1 MAKKFVCTPHEPV
14 VQTAQ
19 GALRGF
25 ILDGTYTFYG
35 VPYAEAERFQAPWPV
50 APWQGVRDALSY
62 GYVCPLMEQ
71 DAPDKEV
78 LVPHRYWPMDE
89 HCQNLNVWTRSLDP
103 AAKRP
108 VMVWLHGGGFS
119 AGSAIEHVAYEGDRL
134 CEFGDVVVVSVNHR
148 LNLLGI
154 WTCRPLGKNTP
165 IPPTRATPT
174 WWPRWSGSVRTS
186 PPLAA
191 TRTT

>member
-35 VPYAEAERFQAPWPV
+35 VPYAEAERFQAPRPV

-89 HCQNLNVWTRSLDP
+89 HCQNLNVWTRQPGPGSK
-103 AAKRP
+103 AAG
-108 VMVWLHGGGFS
+108 HG
-119 AGSAIEHVAYEGDRL
+119 
-134 CEFGDVVVVSVNHR
+134 
-148 LNLLGI
+148 
-154 WTCRPLGKNTP
+154 
-165 IPPTRATPT
+165 
-174 WWPRWSGSVRTS
+174 
-186 PPLAA
+186 LAA
-191 TRTT
+191 RRRLFGRQRHRARGLRGGPAV